1 MIHIHRLVVGAAIVA
16 MTATTAYASD
26 TPGAPTTGAPVAGV
40 PINTIVKVHV
50 AQPYSSNRI
59 RTGEPVTLVVADDVT
74 VDGKTVIT
82 KDTPALG
89 KVELAGIA
97 GMNGHEGNLHL
108 IAVSTKTV
116 SGEFVP
122 LTGKLAA
129 DGHNRKFAA
138 FMASRWIRGEDVTIM
153 PETIFD
159 VKVTTA
165 EFSAAAAAAI
175 PAPAPASADASAPAA
190 PAAAP
195 AAPAAPAA
203 SAVPAPAASPSR

>member
-1 MIHIHRLVVGAAIVA
+1 MIHIHRLVAAGAIVA
-16 MTATTAYASD
+16 LTATTAYASD
-26 TPGAPTTGAPVAGV
+26 TPGAPTTGAPVAGI
-40 PINTIVKVHV
+40 PINTVVKVHV

-59 RTGEPVTLVVADDVT
+59 RTGEPVTLVVAEDVT
-74 VDGKTVIT
+74 VDGKTVIA

-116 SGEFVP
+116 SGAAVP
-122 LTGKLAA
+122 LTGKLTA

-138 FMASRWIRGEDVTIM
+138 FMASRWIRGEDVTIV
-153 PETIFD
+153 PETNFD
-159 VKVTTA
+159 VKVTTP

-175 PAPAPASADASAPAA
+175 PAPAPDTQSA

-195 AAPAAPAA
+195 AAPA
-203 SAVPAPAASPSR
+203 PAASPAH

>member
-1 MIHIHRLVVGAAIVA
+1 MTHIHRLAVGAAIVA
-16 MTATTAYASD
+16 MTATAAFASD
-26 TPGAPTTGAPVAGV
+26 APAAAPAAPAPAAAAAV
-40 PINTIVKVHV
+40 PINTVVKVHV

-59 RTGEPVTLVVADDVT
+59 RTGEPVALVVAEDVAI
-74 VDGKTVIT
+74 DGKTVIA

-116 SGEFVP
+116 SGAAVP

-153 PETIFD
+153 PETVYD
-159 VKVTTA
+159 VKVTTP

-175 PAPAPASADASAPAA
+175 PAPADQQTPAA
-190 PAAAP
+190 
-195 AAPAAPAA
+195 
-203 SAVPAPAASPSR
+203 PAPAASP

>member
-1 MIHIHRLVVGAAIVA
+1 MMTQIHRLVVGAAIVA
-16 MTATTAYASD
+16 MTATTASASD

-40 PINTIVKVHV
+40 AINTVVKVHV
-50 AQPYSSNRI
+50 SQPYSSNRI
-59 RTGEPVTLVVADDVT
+59 RTGEPVTLIVAEDVT
-74 VDGKTVIT
+74 VDGKTVIA

-116 SGEFVP
+116 SGEAVP

-175 PAPAPASADASAPAA
+175 PAPSADPQAAPAA
-190 PAAAP
+190 PAAA
-195 AAPAAPAA
+195 APAA
-203 SAVPAPAASPSR
+203 PAPAASPSR